1 MHTCTR
7 VKTPTKFGV
16 NWSHFNFGIGMGRFR
31 LGGDTS
37 IDGLVRTD
45 NLGNLHSHICVSQI
59 YILKKIKKANESK
72 NRPAALVLG

>member
-37 IDGLVRTD
+37 TATD
-45 NLGNLHSHICVSQI
+45 NLGNLHSYICVSQI